1 MRRRP
6 SWIALIVGGLLA
18 IFCAQLKLAATS
30 AESEVAALK
39 RGATSAE
46 QREPPVPK
54 ELLERVAAW
63 AERFLVEY
71 GNYAAVETL
80 EQTRWEGKRRTE
92 VRQQIVSDYLVAR
105 LPENPREL
113 AEFRD
118 VVSVDGKEKLAPEE
132 RAAKWKKLVAA
143 QSRSEIAPL
152 VEDPAKY
159 RSSSEH
165 FVNLG
170 LLVSRLAERHHEKMR
185 YFFAQ
190 DTSDGAL
197 RHALVGYRQVS
208 GPGLIKVEKKAVYPA
223 GQAWVQPDDGHIERI
238 EEEFTMGNMRYAV
251 AVDYAKSEE
260 MGAWVTETVTVR
272 IFEKGRLVLQNIYG
286 YSNFRKFGR

>member
-1 MRRRP
+1 MAITMVCAAMCG
-6 SWIALIVGGLLA
+6 IAG
-18 IFCAQLKLAATS
+18 KSAARSGWAT
-30 AESEVAALK
+30 AEA
-39 RGATSAE
+39 

-80 EQTRWEGKRRTE
+80 EQTRWEGRRRTE
-92 VRQQIVSDYLVAR
+92 VRRQIVSDYYVVR
-105 LPENPREL
+105 LAENPREL
-113 AEFRD
+113 QEFRD
-118 VVSVDGKEKLAPEE
+118 VVSVDGKEKLAPEV
-132 RAAKWKKLVAA
+132 RAAKWPKLAA
-143 QSRSEIAPL
+143 ATSRGEIAPL
-152 VEDPAKY
+152 VEDPMKY
-159 RSSSEH
+159 RLSPEH

-170 LLVSRLAERHHEKMR
+170 LLVSRLAERHHAKMR

-208 GPGLIKVEKKAVYPA
+208 GKGLIEVEKKAVYPA
-223 GQAWVQPDDGHIERI
+223 GQAWVQPDDGHVERI
-238 EEEFTMGNMRYAV
+238 EEEFTLGNTRYSV
-251 AVDYAKSEE
+251 AVDFAKPEE
-260 MGAWVTETVTVR
+260 LGAWVTESVTVR

-286 YSNFRKFGR
+286 YSNFRKFGK